1 MARYLF
7 MWLAFVVLFSAAVT
21 GLEVWE
27 GNKITTT
34 EYYGLRNIG
43 LIYLAVTVLPAVGL
57 YPVTLL
63 PLSVLIRKVIKPLPV
78 RLFLYGAAGSL
89 GGIRM
94 FRSLYDDYFVRGYGL
109 NVSSSVLV
117 FGAFGLA
124 YALAD
129 HYIAS
134 RHPPVRR

>member
-1 MARYLF
+1 
-7 MWLAFVVLFSAAVT
+7 MWLAFVILYSVAVT

-43 LIYLAVTVLPAVGL
+43 LIYLAVTVLPAIGL

-63 PLSVLIRKVIKPLPV
+63 PLSVLIGKVIKPMPV
-78 RLFLYGAAGSL
+78 RLLLYCAAGCF
-89 GGIRM
+89 GGIWI
-94 FRSLYDDYFVRGYGL
+94 FRSLYDDYFVKGYGL
-109 NVSSSVLV
+109 NISSAVLV

-134 RHPPVRR
+134 RHPSERR

>member
-1 MARYLF
+1 MIRYLF
-7 MWLAFVVLFSAAVT
+7 MWLAFVVLFGAAVL

-34 EYYGLRNIG
+34 EYYGLRNVG

-63 PLSVLIRKVIKPLPV
+63 PLSVLIGKLIRPLPV
-78 RLFLYGAAGSL
+78 RLFLYVAAGCL
-89 GGIRM
+89 GGIWV
-94 FRSLYDDYFVRGYGL
+94 FRSLYDDYFVEGYGL
-109 NVSSSVLV
+109 NMSSAVWV
-117 FGAFGLA
+117 FGAFGIA

-134 RHPPVRR
+134 RHPSDRR

>member
-78 RLFLYGAAGSL
+78 RLFLYGAAG
-89 GGIRM
+89 
-94 FRSLYDDYFVRGYGL
+94 
-109 NVSSSVLV
+109 
-117 FGAFGLA
+117 
-124 YALAD
+124 
-129 HYIAS
+129 
-134 RHPPVRR
+134 